1 MAAALMLYALIVEDG
16 GVEGVGVLADRI
28 GMAGGADQ
36 RIVLHSHGVDLC
48 GGSIAAR
55 NVDARAAP
63 GGGQFVAGDD
73 DVGFDVVVE
82 VGGRGVVVA
91 VVALAGDGGIGTAK
105 DVVGDVQG
113 VDDRGAAGIV
123 GQAAEINP
131 VHAARI
137 QGIAVEDYVADGAGP

>member
-1 MAAALMLYALIVEDG
+1 
-16 GVEGVGVLADRI
+16 
-28 GMAGGADQ
+28 MAGGADQ
-36 RIVLHSHGVDLC
+36 RISFDPDPIDL
-48 GGSIAAR
+48 GGRGIAAGD
-55 NVDARAAP
+55 VDARAAP

-82 VGGRGVVVA
+82 IGGRGVVIA